1 MVMTR
6 VKSSV
11 IAAVDYDPAT
21 RDLEVEF
28 HNGRLYRYAGV
39 NPLDVTALL
48 VAESTGGY
56 FNKRIRK
63 KYKGVRI
70 RRK

>member
-1 MVMTR
+1 MVRTP

-11 IAAVDYDPAT
+11 LAAVDYDPAT
-21 RDLEVEF
+21 RRLEVEF
-28 HNGRLYRYAGV
+28 HNGRLYRYEDV

-48 VAESTGGY
+48 TADSVGGY

-63 KYKGVRI
+63 KYRGVRI
-70 RRK
+70 WRR